1 MPNFIW
7 HLRKE
12 LNHICNNVI
21 MASDVSIKSYHVK
34 HRLQL
39 NPLLSAAKK
48 VACYAVQNKSNKR
61 LLTSKYVKE
70 FGLPSSISN

>member
-1 MPNFIW
+1 
-7 HLRKE
+7 
-12 LNHICNNVI
+12 

-48 VACYAVQNKSNKR
+48 VADYAVQNKNSKK
-61 LLTSKYVKE
+61 LLTSRRATAKMLRALLVTCRN
-70 FGLPSSISN
+70 GA